1 MLGVVQVAINSA
13 DLAGTFR
20 LYSEAFGFRNAG
32 GQCNWGEVMRVQGLP
47 TDSRGLIW
55 WLTGGQPFF
64 QLEIFNH
71 SRPAQRPLPAD
82 WRPSDHGWTRFGVA
96 IADFDACLTAFE
108 RHGAQ
113 PIAVTGAAGS
123 RRAGIR
129 DPYAGIVIEIVEDAG
144 LRDGPAV
151 TYATSSV
158 SDLPSART
166 FYGDVLGFEILPLDR
181 LHSPEDEALWGL
193 PAARRDGF
201 VAKGAGDVLIEVLC
215 YSAPQGRP
223 KPDDYLISDQGIMN
237 LALGSRSVDEVSAT
251 LDRLALEGLVPP
263 FVVRSGSN
271 ICGYILDRE
280 RELEFAGYP
289 EGADDLYGFAP
300 ARIDFF
306 GAAIG

>member
-1 MLGVVQVAINSA
+1 VR
-13 DLAGTFR
+13 DLAGRTVT
-20 LYSEAFGFRNAG
+20 SVSA
-32 GQCNWGEVMRVQGLP
+32 
-47 TDSRGLIW
+47 
-55 WLTGGQPFF
+55 
-64 QLEIFNH
+64 
-71 SRPAQRPLPAD
+71 
-82 WRPSDHGWTRFGVA
+82 HGKH
-96 IADFDACLTAFE
+96 L
-108 RHGAQ
+108 
-113 PIAVTGAAGS
+113 
-123 RRAGIR
+123 
-129 DPYAGIVIEIVEDAG
+129 VIELDSGTELRAHLGMYGRQQSFDRAG
-144 LRDGPAV
+144 LRFDF
-151 TYATSSV
+151 TS
-158 SDLPSART
+158 RT

-271 ICGYILDRE
+271 ICGYIVDRE